1 MNEVRELIAN
11 GYPLRLFQWIA
22 FDRFLGI
29 SFLNPQFLYTCAPS
43 ILLILLACSRW
54 WARLMDRPSVFAVV
68 YSIPLLAL
76 TFQNSLGDAVQ
87 WMENI
92 NGRYYMSEPGATWVH
107 HWSYYFLHR
116 YANIGV
122 QDSIAWSSRA
132 AGVLFLW
139 LVAHISLRLLPD
151 ETPQRRLLFRIAYC
165 VSGATLLFFGYVEN
179 TPIAFAV
186 EQLWVLCTILWLH
199 NPSWTRLSL
208 MSIAFAL
215 ATLCHGR
222 VGFFGIP
229 FGVAI
234 LLPSAHLLT
243 RLLRVVVSGVL
254 YLGSLA
260 GAVFAIFSLDR
271 KHIIGGPFGNV
282 TGGGNNTMFVP
293 LETLLS
299 IEHWTQT
306 ASAFLISVGF
316 LAPCA
321 VVWLVYRL
329 VRHPDRV
336 ILWAISYVVA
346 SLIYLGV
353 WEFDLG
359 IFLDWDLIFS
369 GAGALLFVTAYAIAT
384 TRIPAWLAVVPLMI
398 TSLTTLAFGM
408 IANGEPFA
416 TTVTPTAS
424 LGTLAPHCS
433 AQGLKRTLYTDPE
446 LIHPQGQAEAD
457 LPNREWGP
465 ERTPPPFG
473 ERPFGAR
480 YEGYLQ
486 VPEAGKY
493 WLLFMANGNV
503 RVTVGGQILFERWSG
518 FEWRVTAERAIRFPT
533 AGWYPV
539 TLEFFTTTTVVP
551 LQLSVES
558 QSIPQH
564 RVQMAE
570 LCH

>member
-1 MNEVRELIAN
+1 MNEIRELIAK
-11 GYPLRLFQWIA
+11 GYPLRLFEWIP

-29 SFLNPQFLYTCAPS
+29 SFFNPHFLYTCVPS
-43 ILLILLACSRW
+43 VLLILLACSRW
-54 WARLMDRPSVFAVV
+54 WARITDRPAVFTIV
-68 YSIPLLAL
+68 YSIPLLTL

-107 HWSYYFLHR
+107 HWAYYFLHH
-116 YANIGV
+116 YANVGV

-139 LVAHISLRLLPD
+139 LVAHISVRLLPD
-151 ETPQRRLLFRIAYC
+151 ETPQRRLLFRLVYC

-186 EQLWVLCTILWLH
+186 EQLWILCTIFWLR
-199 NPSWTRLSL
+199 NPSWIRLSM

-222 VGFFGIP
+222 IGFFGIP

-234 LLPSAHLLT
+234 LLPPAPLLM
-243 RLLRVVVSGVL
+243 RLVRVAVAGAF
-254 YLGSLA
+254 YLGPLA
-260 GAVFAIFSLDR
+260 AAILAIFSLDR
-271 KHIIGGPFGNV
+271 THIIGGPLGNV

-293 LETLLS
+293 LNVLLS
-299 IEHWTQT
+299 TQHWIQT
-306 ASAFLISVGF
+306 SSSFLLSVGI

-321 VVWLVYRL
+321 LVWLGYRL
-329 VRHPDRV
+329 VRNPDRI
-336 ILWAISYVVA
+336 ILWATSYVLS

-369 GAGALLFVTAYAIAT
+369 GAGALLFVSAYAIVAT
-384 TRIPAWLAVVPLMI
+384 RTPAWLAVFPLVV
-398 TSLTTLAFGM
+398 TSLASLAFGM
-408 IANGEPFA
+408 IANGEPFS
-416 TTVTPTAS
+416 TIVTPTAS

-433 AQGLKRTLYTDPE
+433 AQGLKRTFYTDPE
-446 LIHPQGQAEAD
+446 LTQQQGQAEAD

-465 ERTPPPFG
+465 ERTPLPFG

-503 RVTVGGQILFERWSG
+503 RVSVGGQILFERWSG
-518 FEWRVTAERAIRFPT
+518 FEWRVTAERALRFPSP
-533 AGWYPV
+533 GWYPV

-551 LQLSVES
+551 LQLSLES
-558 QSIPQH
+558 QLRPQH
-564 RVQMAE
+564 RVEMAE